1 MIRSTIAP
9 HTNGAFAPVSTGGG
23 GGWVA
28 AATVGFGAPSSLIPS
43 IAADAIPRLDGSPLT
58 NNNAITI
65 HTKIMALVFTKHS
78 LSLVFYSG

>member
-1 MIRSTIAP
+1 MIRSPIAP

-28 AATVGFGAPSSLIPS
+28 AATVGFGAASGLMPST
-43 IAADAIPRLDGSPLT
+43 AADAIPRLDGSHPT

-65 HTKIMALVFTKHS
+65 NTKTMALVFTKHS
-78 LSLVFYSG
+78 LTLVFSAG